1 MANHGASENTTSGMS
16 FVDSLYDRLEF
27 CIEAV
32 KNEFRQSKVYKLLS
46 LTVTPLYII
55 LGSIVVVQNP
65 VPTWPWATRI
75 IALLG
80 LLVVVLSFT
89 IEAIYQSV
97 KRNEKA
103 RPEIKVSV
111 LTAFVRPVPNN
122 QTVCEVFLR
131 VELRNPTP
139 YRPNLVKYLLDFKV
153 KEKDAVRLT
162 KMLDLQDFQACNTIE
177 SVDEDDGETWL
188 TYTDHEDLDDLRSVI
203 IDHGPPEDGFPSIGW
218 LGFIVRKSV
227 LPYGSYQRGLGYG
240 RPILT
245 EDGEPTGDEEEE
257 TETVYFPKFS
267 EIEQL
272 KLIVVDGHQSS
283 WEGIADRINPRGEA
297 VIPRPKSA

>member
-1 MANHGASENTTSGMS
+1 MS

-27 CIEAV
+27 CTEAV

-46 LTVTPLYII
+46 LTLTPLYII

-75 IALLG
+75 VALLG

-97 KRNEKA
+97 RRNEKA

-111 LTAFVRPVPNN
+111 PTAFVRPVPNN
-122 QTVCEVFLR
+122 QTVCQVFLR

-139 YRPNLVKYLLDFKV
+139 YRPNLVNYLLDFKV

-188 TYTDHEDLDDLRSVI
+188 TFTDYEDLDDLRNVISVQ
-203 IDHGPPEDGFPSIGW
+203 GPPEDGFPSIGW

-227 LPYGSYQRGLGYG
+227 LPYGSYERGTGRGYA
-240 RPILT
+240 IVDD
-245 EDGEPTGDEEEE
+245 DGEVHEEEE
-257 TETVYFPKFS
+257 TETVYYPKFDA
-267 EIEQL
+267 IEEL
-272 KLIVVDGHQSS
+272 KLIVVDGHQNS
-283 WEGIADRINPRGEA
+283 WEGIADRINPRGET
-297 VIPRPKSA
+297 VISRPKSA